1 MWPGAEAHG
10 GCTYCALAALSLM
23 GSPPPRVDDVLE
35 WCIKRETG
43 GFHGRLEKESDS
55 CYAWWV
61 GASLRIA
68 SRYRGVAYDLLSGAQ
83 TKEFLGVCEHKR
95 IGGFRKLPQMQ
106 YPDLLHSYF
115 SIAALSIMGELP
127 PIICELGISVRAWER
142 IAEKGVVRTL
152 LELRNQVTRA

>member
-1 MWPGAEAHG
+1 
-10 GCTYCALAALSLM
+10 M
-23 GSPPPRVDDVLE
+23 G
-35 WCIKRETG
+35 
-43 GFHGRLEKESDS
+43 KEPDS

-68 SRYRGVAYDLLSGAQ
+68 SRYKGVEYDLLSSAK

-95 IGGFRKLPQMQ
+95 IGGFRKLPQMH

-142 IAEKGVVRTL
+142 ISEKGVVPKLRLTHSEAPDNDIDNTALQPIAGRGRKRTWGVALAVVAAVVAHLVVNQRTL
-152 LELRNQVTRA
+152 